1 MEMTDIPCRFY
12 YVAKTSPLGG
22 PPEVDGPEYAE
33 ALSQIVK
40 GELGGKGWEVRFTV
54 NNEGNIVEI
63 SH

>member
-1 MEMTDIPCRFY
+1 
-12 YVAKTSPLGG
+12 
-22 PPEVDGPEYAE
+22 VDGLEYAE

-40 GELGGKGWEVRFTV
+40 GELGGKGWEVWFTV